1 QLYYALTS
9 RRCLTATFIQRDRD
23 NRDLHSFPTR
33 RSSDLS
39 LQRLNTTN
47 KDYKDLKF
55 KPNSVIYCDPPYKNT
70 EDYGVKFNHDEFYE
84 WALNQNNP
92 VYISEYSAPKDFKLV
107 KQISHRSTLSAS
119 NNDKQVIENLYW
131 NRKGNPKKTTLF

>member
-84 WALNQNNP
+84 R
-92 VYISEYSAPKDFKLV
+92 SEEHTSELQSRFDLV
-107 KQISHRSTLSAS
+107 CRLLL
-119 NNDKQVIENLYW
+119 E
-131 NRKGNPKKTTLF
+131 KKNSSGLCRRVACCV

>member
-1 QLYYALTS
+1 MQ
-9 RRCLTATFIQRDRD
+9 
-23 NRDLHSFPTR
+23 
-33 RSSDLS
+33 S

-47 KDYKDLKF
+47 KDYRDLKF
-55 KPNSVIYCDPPYKNT
+55 KPNSVIYCDPPYKWT
-70 EDYGVKFNHDEFYE
+70 LDPRFYGKNFNHDEFYE
-84 WALNQNNP
+84 WALSQNNP

-131 NRKGNPKKTTLF
+131 NRKGEFNKTTLFS